1 MVVSARIWE
10 SVEELTHPV
19 SVERVSLFL
28 YTEPLK
34 HLEVALGPLGIGVKW
49 GHRPPAQLL
58 VIIHILQPSRWL
70 LYISITNENI
80 QT

>member
-49 GHRPPAQLL
+49 GHPASCAIVGYYPYPTTFSM
-58 VIIHILQPSRWL
+58 VIVYIHHQ
-70 LYISITNENI
+70 
-80 QT
+80 